1 MPRAAHLGEDVEPAV
16 EARPAVGRVAL
27 AVGLVKA
34 GLEDDGEAEAS
45 SLEVES
51 MEDEEDCE

>member
-1 MPRAAHLGEDVEPAV
+1 MKSTTFGD
-16 EARPAVGRVAL
+16 ARPLDGDDADDDAESDVR
-27 AVGLVKA
+27 
-34 GLEDDGEAEAS
+34 DDGEAEAS